1 MPNAVCMNGICELV
15 VFALRGVGGHGIFFL
30 GSFYILESIVL
41 SSAVWW
47 SSRFFFFFFAWRY
60 FPDWKLEHVKLI
72 PSYNFQLFPQLPP
85 QGSLLSPSTFLVWL
99 CCLSGAILIGPDIS
113 RYWASGVLSGRL
125 PSWAQLLHM
134 LALICHSLH
143 LAPSSV
149 PSSALLTPMN
159 SMNSLFSLLFCII
172 VGFSFFFFVV
182 VVI

>member
-1 MPNAVCMNGICELV
+1 MKSNIKDPFCHHLSPI
-15 VFALRGVGGHGIFFL
+15 
-30 GSFYILESIVL
+30 SF
-41 SSAVWW
+41 
-47 SSRFFFFFFAWRY
+47 
-60 FPDWKLEHVKLI
+60 
-72 PSYNFQLFPQLPP
+72 
-85 QGSLLSPSTFLVWL
+85 PSTFLVWL

-149 PSSALLTPMN
+149 PSSAQLLTPMN

-172 VGFSFFFFVV
+172 VGFSFFFCCCCHLSEILGGCYLLYFWGSPYSFIKLPMASECAKDGLIQYLPTAFMQILSHSGHTSHSVQLEKNQCKF
-182 VVI
+182 I